1 MTATVRSSESFSLRM
16 ICPSF
21 GASCDFLY
29 PRALCHCLSDLSS
42 VSCFLMYKHF
52 PGHFSN
58 LNMLYCVHSRCTV
71 FLDVIVFLGLL
82 GSCILC
88 CPSIDCAIRG
98 VFSLCDL
105 RIILFNFLDYCAC
118 ICSSSYFIVVA
129 LCTFCNCIFHGI
141 LSKIGLVLSSVC
153 PLYTILRLY
162 LFQMHTSLVG

>member
-1 MTATVRSSESFSLRM
+1 MPEF
-16 ICPSF
+16 C
-21 GASCDFLY
+21 ASGDFLY
-29 PRALCHCLSDLSS
+29 PRALRHFLSDLSS

-71 FLDVIVFLGLL
+71 FLDVVVFLGLL

-105 RIILFNFLDYCAC
+105 RI
-118 ICSSSYFIVVA
+118 SSLI
-129 LCTFCNCIFHGI
+129 
-141 LSKIGLVLSSVC
+141 SSVIVRVFV
-153 PLYTILRLY
+153 PRLILL
-162 LFQMHTSLVG
+162 L